1 MEIQELKGVALEL
14 MDALKE
20 KGLSEVEIRL
30 DDARITIKAQT
41 VASVSAALS
50 QETVHAA
57 PTQMKAEVQR
67 VAEPEPTGTQ
77 VRAPLVGTFYSSP
90 TPDAPPYVLVGQRVK
105 KGDTLF
111 IIEAMK
117 TMNEIEAPCDGTIS
131 RILAQPGDMVE
142 YNQTIIVIDG

>member
-1 MEIQELKGVALEL
+1 MEIQELKAVALEL

-20 KGLSEVEIRL
+20 KGLSEVELRL
-30 DDARITIKAQT
+30 EDACITVKAQT
-41 VASVSAALS
+41 VATVSAALS
-50 QETVHAA
+50 QEALQAA
-57 PTQMKAEVQR
+57 PMRAADQTAP
-67 VAEPEPTGTQ
+67 ASEPEPKGTQ

-90 TPDAPPYVLVGQRVK
+90 TPDAPPYVLVGQKVK

-142 YNQTIIVIDG
+142 FNQTIIVIDG

>member
-50 QETVHAA
+50 QETVQAA
-57 PTQMKAEVQR
+57 PAQMKADVQR
-67 VAEPEPTGTQ
+67 ATEPEPTGTQ

>member
-1 MEIQELKGVALEL
+1 MEIQELKAVALEL

-20 KGLSEVEIRL
+20 KGLSEVELRL
-30 DDARITIKAQT
+30 EDARITVKAQP
-41 VASVSAALS
+41 VATVSAALS
-50 QETVHAA
+50 KEAPQAA
-57 PTQMKAEVQR
+57 PMQAAEQASTA
-67 VAEPEPTGTQ
+67 AEPEIKGTQ

-90 TPDAPPYVLVGQRVK
+90 TPDAPPYVLVGQKVK

-142 YNQTIIVIDG
+142 FNQTIIVIDG